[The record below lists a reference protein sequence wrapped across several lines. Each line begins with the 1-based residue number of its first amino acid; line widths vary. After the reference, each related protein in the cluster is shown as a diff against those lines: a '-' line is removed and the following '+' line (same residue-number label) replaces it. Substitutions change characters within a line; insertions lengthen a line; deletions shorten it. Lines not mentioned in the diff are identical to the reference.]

1 MTSDTKKSIQKTVN
15 KVRETASAEYQANV
29 PVLKDNNLASFKE
42 AFFAYQPAVN
52 EFYVGIVNLFAK
64 IIWNTDRFN
73 HKLSFLKKGNYTI
86 GYDIEEIHTN
96 PVNPALYDNT
106 DGAGILGDYPPEVLT
121 AFYRENRHDVFP
133 LTTNSEILSRAMD
146 SWERLG
152 NFINST
158 RIAVDNGNALR
169 EFNLL
174 KQSIVGMY
182 EKSGF
187 VTREVDSST
196 DEGVADL
203 MEQLRTDINDMQ
215 FLSSKFNK
223 YKELFLSKN
232 SVLNLISKN
241 DEKVL
246 EEKHIFDSL
255 SIKLFFD
262 KYGTKFKTLL
272 DIGTGGGFP
281 ALPIAI
287 EYPSIQITGIDST
300 NKKINA
306 ISDIAKDLELKNFST
321 ICDRVENLKDMKF
334 DLITSRAV
342 AKLDL
347 IIKYAL
353 PLLKKDGYLIVY
365 KSKLVEQ
372 EIQDAKQTLKKY
384 KAKVVDI
391 LDYKLPLKE
400 VFERNLVIIT
410 HA

>member
-1 MTSDTKKSIQKTVN
+1 M
-15 KVRETASAEYQANV
+15 
-29 PVLKDNNLASFKE
+29 P
-42 AFFAYQPAVN
+42 
-52 EFYVGIVNLFAK
+52 
-64 IIWNTDRFN
+64 
-73 HKLSFLKKGNYTI
+73 
-86 GYDIEEIHTN
+86 
-96 PVNPALYDNT
+96 
-106 DGAGILGDYPPEVLT
+106 
-121 AFYRENRHDVFP
+121 
-133 LTTNSEILSRAMD
+133 NSQI
-146 SWERLG
+146 
-152 NFINST
+152 
-158 RIAVDNGNALR
+158 
-169 EFNLL
+169 
-174 KQSIVGMY
+174 
-182 EKSGF
+182 
-187 VTREVDSST
+187 
-196 DEGVADL
+196 
-203 MEQLRTDINDMQ
+203 
-215 FLSSKFNK
+215 FNK

-246 EEKHIFDSL
+246 EEKHNFDSL